1 MPAPARIVAPGP
13 PPGGPFGMQPAAIMA
28 LSARCQGVSSRVW
41 ECRQGWRVPRRRLGD
56 AAVFAP
62 LDGRAVIEMRGARY
76 DLGPGEAIAV
86 AAGEAHAMAFAPS
99 CTRLTILCIHARWH
113 DGYGRSLPLHLAEP
127 RLDLPTA
134 IRDLWLRA
142 AALEGETGRALIGHG
157 LALWWGLV
165 PAALAEL
172 PATGDPR
179 IAAFQARALADPGAS
194 IADLAAAVGL
204 SPARLRALGVRELG
218 MPPKRWFD
226 LRRLEAAARRLRA
239 GDEPVP
245 VIAAACGWASPA
257 RFHDAFRR
265 WAGHSPGAWRRLP

>member
-1 MPAPARIVAPGP
+1 MPDPARIVTPGP
-13 PPGGPFGMQPAAIMA
+13 PPGGPLVVQPAAILA

-41 ECRQGWRVPRRRLGD
+41 ECRSGWRVPRRRQGD

-62 LDGRAVIEMRGARY
+62 LDGRAVIELRGRRIAV
-76 DLGPGEAIAV
+76 GPGEAVAV
-86 AAGEAHAMAFAPS
+86 AAGEAHAMGFAPG
-99 CTRLTILCIHARWH
+99 CARLTILCVHAHWH
-113 DGYGRSLPLHLAEP
+113 DDRGRSLLLHLADP
-127 RLDLPTA
+127 HLAVPTA

-142 AALEGETGRALIGHG
+142 AGLDGDPGRALIGHG

-165 PAALAEL
+165 PVILAEL
-172 PATGDPR
+172 PGAGDPR

-204 SPARLRALGVRELG
+204 SPARLRALGCRELG

-239 GDEPVP
+239 GDEPVAA
-245 VIAAACGWASPA
+245 VAAACGWASPG
-257 RFHDAFRR
+257 RFHAAFRR
-265 WAGHSPGAWRRLP
+265 WSGHSPGAWRRMP